1 MKRFLGIEQKKNQRK
16 INNWINNLSQ
26 KDVKRLNITKPK

>member
-16 INNWINNLSQ
+16 INTWINNLSD
-26 KDVKRLNITKPK
+26 KDLKKLNITKPK